1 MNFEPIRQA
10 FQPLLGSE
18 SRETTSRFLYVIL
31 ISVMSVDLVMV
42 IVRLLGG
49 ATLTN
54 SPTLRVLII
63 LFALQCILLLAVRR
77 GYVNQAALALVVLT
91 WISVTYQVWSADGVR
106 DVAIYA
112 YIVIL
117 VIAALLTNWW
127 ISISVA
133 S

>member
-31 ISVMSVDLVMV
+31 ISVMSVDPVMV

-54 SPTLRVLII
+54 SPTLRVLIT